1 MNRARIWL
9 GGFLLLGVLLG
20 LLGSLVVAWQYID
33 VDPRIIGLHFLAVNA
48 GYVVAAKYAPRLLNR
63 LSVQAVAMV
72 ACGLAVVSLLA
83 LAIAAPPMA
92 MGWRYGALALLGLS
106 AGCLG
111 TSLLYAT
118 EAYFRRSPAVAVNE
132 AATVFGCG
140 CLIATAVIGGMY
152 FLRPAEIAVAAL
164 ALIPLL
170 MLFLFAGRGRGEKRL
185 LVPDPAHESER
196 QPLLDLQRIATVL
209 FSLLIFFQ
217 CGNEWAVAGWLPL
230 FLVHRYG
237 TNPAIAMSVLALYFV
252 VLMMGRWA
260 TQRLLFRL
268 GHRKL
273 LAASVMTA
281 ICGAFVLSLAHSV
294 VGAAFGAVVVAI
306 GFAPVY
312 PLLAEQL
319 DDRFAYQPGFY
330 NSRVSIAIT
339 GAMSVPWLLGF
350 VDAWFGMRYVM
361 LAPAVGSMAVLLLSL
376 LLLLEAHLMG
386 GKPEEHL
393 AAMDASKG
401 S

>member
-48 GYVVAAKYAPRLLNR
+48 GYVVAAKYAPRLLKR
-63 LSVQAVAMV
+63 LAVQAVAMM
-72 ACGLAVVSLLA
+72 ACGLAVVSLLG

-92 MGWRYGALALLGLS
+92 MGWRYSALALLGLS

-118 EAYFRRSPAVAVNE
+118 EANFKHAPAAAVNE
-132 AATVFGCG
+132 AATLFGCG
-140 CLIATAVIGGMY
+140 CLISTAVIGGTY
-152 FLRPAEIAVAAL
+152 FLKSAEIEVGAL
-164 ALIPLL
+164 ALIPLV
-170 MLFLFAGRGRGEKRL
+170 MLFLFAGKGSGEKRR
-185 LVPDPAHESER
+185 LVADAGQEGQR
-196 QPLLDLQRIATVL
+196 QTRRDLQRIATVL

-237 TNPAIAMSVLALYFV
+237 TNPALAMSVLALYFV

-260 TQRLLFRL
+260 TQRVLLRL

-273 LAASVMTA
+273 LAASVATA
-281 ICGAFVLSLAHSV
+281 ICGAFLLSLAHSV
-294 VGAAFGAVVVAI
+294 IGAAFGAVVVAI

-312 PLLAEQL
+312 ALLAEQL
-319 DDRFAYQPGFY
+319 DDRFAYHPGFY

-361 LAPAVGSMAVLLLSL
+361 LTPAVGSMAVLLLSL

-386 GKPEEHL
+386 AKPEENL
-393 AAMDASKG
+393 AVMDAGKQS
-401 S
+401 